1 MSAVAEVFLRPSNT
15 LYKVPFVTHS
25 AKPIAFQACA
35 KAIRAGEYRS
45 DYDYNYDGY
54 LTPDDYNIMYDLCY
68 RLWDAWHDITQN
80 PYGVEAADIR
90 ALVRVKRISVGD
102 MPFDPMFDFDG
113 DGFITDT
120 DIAIIKYWLL
130 VGKPERDTFDDL

>member
-1 MSAVAEVFLRPSNT
+1 MSAVAEVFLRPPNT
-15 LYKVPFVTHS
+15 LYKVPFVTHT
-25 AKPIAFQACA
+25 AKPTAFQACA

-45 DYDYNYDGY
+45 DYDYNSDGY

-68 RLWDAWHDITQN
+68 RLWDAWHDVTQN
-80 PYGVEAADIR
+80 PYGVEVADIR
-90 ALVRVKRISVGD
+90 ALVRVKRMMVGD

-120 DIAIIKYWLL
+120 DVAIIKYWLL